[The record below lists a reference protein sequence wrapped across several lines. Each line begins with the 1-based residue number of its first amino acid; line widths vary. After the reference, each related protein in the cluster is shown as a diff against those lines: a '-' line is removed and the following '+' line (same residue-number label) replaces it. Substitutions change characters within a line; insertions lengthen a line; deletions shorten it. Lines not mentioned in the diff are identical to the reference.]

1 MYESV
6 DSCPTRALDNC
17 SKWLSEEEVFLE
29 VMKDSAFYSDG
40 SVTFSG
46 GDLTVYA
53 DNPVPLLKRFGTNNI
68 HTAIEICGHF
78 SSAILPEPVNTTDLF
93 LWDIKDTDNM
103 RHLANTGVSNDRIIS
118 NLKEA
123 DTLGVKTILRCILLK
138 SINLNTEHLKAIA
151 EIYCALSHCNGV
163 ELIPYHT
170 YGASKKHTTW
180 ASGKCAH
187 RMDTARKRYL
197 RGEELFT
204 TTQRINNQ

>member
-1 MYESV
+1 MYGATIRKRS
-6 DSCPTRALDNC
+6 RRQLN
-17 SKWLSEEEVFLE
+17 FLILIIG
-29 VMKDSAFYSDG
+29 AFD
-40 SVTFSG
+40 
-46 GDLTVYA
+46 
-53 DNPVPLLKRFGTNNI
+53 
-68 HTAIEICGHF
+68 TAIETCGHF
-78 SSAILPEPVNTTDLF
+78 SSAILPELVNTTDLF

-138 SINLNTEHLKAIA
+138 SINLNAEHLKAIA

-170 YGASKKHTTW
+170 YGASKKHTAW
-180 ASGKCAH
+180 ASGKYAH
-187 RMDTARKRYL
+187 RMDTVRKRYL